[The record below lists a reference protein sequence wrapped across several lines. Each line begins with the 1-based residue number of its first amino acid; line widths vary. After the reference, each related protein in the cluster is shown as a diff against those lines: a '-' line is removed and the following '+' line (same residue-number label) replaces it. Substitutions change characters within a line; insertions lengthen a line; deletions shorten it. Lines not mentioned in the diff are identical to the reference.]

1 MGLTP
6 MVLCYFTQGLFGRT
20 GLRPAARSQRGVALL
35 KLPGLLDT
43 VGARVTTRSW
53 AGGELVIGGFAE
65 PSNLTVLL
73 ANAGGGG
80 RAHGVRAR
88 RVVTEGQRW
97 PSTVL
102 PARCCRPARWRIRRL
117 RCGGGEALLMGG
129 RVRVRKVGV
138 PANCVFT
145 LGGRAGAVNQCYTE

>member
-1 MGLTP
+1 

-88 RVVTEGQRW
+88 RVATGGGQQW
-97 PSTVL
+97 PSMV
-102 PARCCRPARWRIRRL
+102 A
-117 RCGGGEALLMGG
+117 EH
-129 RVRVRKVGV
+129 
-138 PANCVFT
+138 
-145 LGGRAGAVNQCYTE
+145 GGRAWRPSMARAVENKALKVRWRRGPLSRQSLGWAGG